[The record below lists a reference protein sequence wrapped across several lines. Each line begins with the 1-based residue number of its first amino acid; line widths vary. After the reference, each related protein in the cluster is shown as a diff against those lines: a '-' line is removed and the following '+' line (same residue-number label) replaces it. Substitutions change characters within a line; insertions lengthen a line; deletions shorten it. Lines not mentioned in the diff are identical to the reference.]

1 MKEDI
6 NTIFQYQ
13 HFHKLKKEKQTN
25 QKKVRW
31 GKKEDLFCPKFSIE
45 MFSGVDSQTSQ
56 ATVIEHR
63 FIKPSLNVWAS
74 ETEFTS
80 FLSVDQSSH

>member
-1 MKEDI
+1 
-6 NTIFQYQ
+6 
-13 HFHKLKKEKQTN
+13 
-25 QKKVRW
+25 
-31 GKKEDLFCPKFSIE
+31 